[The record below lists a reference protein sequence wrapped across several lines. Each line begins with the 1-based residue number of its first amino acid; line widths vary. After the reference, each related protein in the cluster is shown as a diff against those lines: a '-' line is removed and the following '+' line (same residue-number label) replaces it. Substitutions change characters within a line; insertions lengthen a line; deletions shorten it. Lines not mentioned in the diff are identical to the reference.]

1 MECIRPVPLENGNK
15 EFAIRIP
22 LLGSKQM
29 LKVKETLKDGCGK
42 VDRAISSNTRLLG
55 FKSRHQQFFKWANPG
70 LFLFIFVLFP
80 SQFQYKLKKA

>member
-42 VDRAISSNTRLLG
+42 VDRAISSNTSGESYKQFMLVIYESRVVIWGIL
-55 FKSRHQQFFKWANPG
+55 KSG
-70 LFLFIFVLFP
+70 TTLE
-80 SQFQYKLKKA
+80 S